1 MPCTIEADLSTLN
14 DARLASLARRGDA
27 EALKELLRRH
37 RGMVVRTADRFL
49 APGIE
54 RDDLIQAGMIALARA
69 AAKWRPRHESGS
81 RFSTYAFAAVLND
94 VRHERKSQD
103 RQLVGLH
110 QFAESDD
117 DRDGLDGLPAPP
129 KPDDEADQP
138 GVFASLP
145 DLERRIIEMRYGMQ
159 LTLKAVAASVG
170 LTPLQVQRVQAAA
183 VQRLR
188 DRLPSR

>member
-1 MPCTIEADLSTLN
+1 MPCSIEADTLT
-14 DARLASLARRGDA
+14 DARLASLARGSDA
-27 EALKELLRRH
+27 EALNELLRRH
-37 RGMVVRTADRFL
+37 RGLVVRIADRFL

-69 AAKWRPRHESGS
+69 AAKWRPRHASGS
-81 RFSTYAFAAVLND
+81 RFSTYAWAAVRHD
-94 VRHERKSQD
+94 ICHERKSQD
-103 RQLVGLH
+103 RQLAGLH

-117 DRDGLDGLPAPP
+117 DRDGLDGLPAQPER
-129 KPDDEADQP
+129 DHDEADQP

-145 DLERRIIEMRYGMQ
+145 DLERRIIELRYGMQ
-159 LTLKAVAASVG
+159 LTLKATAASVG